1 MKIILD
7 NVEYSSKPSG
17 REIGLINNRI
27 IRCNAIEIDAAKLA
41 EEVAKGKTFIPA
53 TFKSIGDSIKRSKAN
68 WESQQVIALDFDE
81 DLTLDEAINDIF
93 FKQHAAFLYT
103 TFRHKDSHHKFR
115 VVFVLDKPL
124 TQYKDFEH
132 IMDSLLERYPQADRA
147 CRDGSRL
154 FFGGKEAMAF
164 DFNNRLKVSSF
175 TGLDT
180 TPLRDIQSHLSNM
193 STKRVGTS
201 HEACDSSIYSTH
213 IDWIKEKDI
222 KRLQEALGTEQ
233 VILSSNEV
241 YDYLKRQDLRTF
253 LGIKGKGNFIDIFHD
268 EDNPSA
274 SIYQSRKKNG
284 HWLYKCHSTSNP
296 FAGTIL
302 HVVQRLLNCTVV
314 EAKRFLMELYKVE
327 IYESE
332 AVKEFKESVDMY
344 KELLRSDELEEI
356 HPYFYEVFNR
366 YGHLQDLYML
376 LDLTKE
382 YITNDSDP
390 RIVFYHSIRTLAKQF
405 GRSTSATG
413 TRMNFFTLFRVTRKL
428 DELEIPES
436 LLLAQKEHKRE
447 NRFRYRSSTYELP
460 MYTYEFFRQ
469 IDEMCR
475 VWLEKGCTARTISYE
490 GVMRTFGRQEADKV
504 FPQDKGK
511 EIAQLNEEVVSN
523 IHFTALSLINCKGW
537 ATEKEILDRVK
548 LYFKGQQEFKT
559 KQFKR
564 CIAEMLDAYELEII
578 SSNKKIKEEMGITE
592 EDMSKSSFPKIIRKK
607 LVKDCRPLQVEEKLK
622 LTRKK
627 LVKDCRPLQVK
638 EKKKLIS

>member
-27 IRCNAIEIDAAKLA
+27 IRCNAIEVDAAKLA
-41 EEVAKGKTFIPA
+41 EEVTKGKTFIPA

-154 FFGGKEAMAF
+154 FFGGKEAIPY
-164 DFNNRLKVSSF
+164 DFNNRLKIASF
-175 TGLDT
+175 AGLNT
-180 TPLRDIQSHLSNM
+180 TPLQDIQSNLNM
-193 STKRVGTS
+193 SVTRVHTNPKASHSLIYANHVELISKRN
-201 HEACDSSIYSTH
+201 
-213 IDWIKEKDI
+213 IKK
-222 KRLQEALGTEQ
+222 LQELLHIKPVT
-233 VILSSNEV
+233 LSTNEV
-241 YDYLKRQDLRTF
+241 LDYLKKEDLRTF
-253 LGIKGKGNFIDIFHD
+253 LGIRTEGNFIDIFHG

-274 SIYQSRKKNG
+274 SIYQSSKGNG

-296 FAGTIL
+296 FTGTVL
-302 HVVQRLLNCTVV
+302 HVVQRLLECSVV
-314 EAKRFLMELYKVE
+314 EAKKFLMELYRIE

-332 AVKEFKESVDMY
+332 AVKEFKESIDVY

-356 HPYFYEVFNR
+356 HPYFYEVFSR

-436 LLLAQKEHKRE
+436 LLLAQKKHKRGS
-447 NRFRYRSSTYELP
+447 NFQYRSSTYELP

-469 IDEMCR
+469 IDEVCKI
-475 VWLEKGCTARTISYE
+475 WLEKGCTARTISYE
-490 GVMRTFGRQEADKV
+490 GVMRTFGRQEADRV

-523 IHFTALSLINCKGW
+523 IHFTALKLVQSKGW
-537 ATEKEILDRVK
+537 TMEKEVLDTVK

-564 CIAEMLDAYELEII
+564 CIAEMLDAYDLEII
-578 SSNKKIKEEMGITE
+578 PSNKEIKEEMGITE
-592 EDMSKSSFPKIIRKK
+592 EDMSKCSFPKIIRKK
-607 LVKDCRPLQVEEKLK
+607 LVKDCRPI
-622 LTRKK
+622 
-627 LVKDCRPLQVK
+627 QVK
-638 EKKKLIS
+638 ENKKLIS

>member
-41 EEVAKGKTFIPA
+41 EEVTKGKTFIPA
-53 TFKSIGDSIKRSKAN
+53 TFKFIGDSIKRSKAN

-132 IMDSLLERYPQADRA
+132 IMDSLLERFPQADRA

-154 FFGGKEAMAF
+154 FFGGKEAIPY
-164 DFNNRLKVSSF
+164 DFNNSLKIASF
-175 TGLDT
+175 AGLNT
-180 TPLRDIQSHLSNM
+180 TPLTDIQSNLNM
-193 STKRVGTS
+193 SVTRVHTNPEAS
-201 HEACDSSIYSTH
+201 HSVVYTNHVELIRNRN
-213 IDWIKEKDI
+213 IKK
-222 KRLQEALGTEQ
+222 LQELLHIKPVT
-233 VILSSNEV
+233 LSTNEV
-241 YDYLKRQDLRTF
+241 LDYLKKEDLRTF
-253 LGIKGKGNFIDIFHD
+253 LGIRTEGNFIDIFHG

-274 SIYQSRKKNG
+274 SIYQSGKGNG

-296 FAGTIL
+296 FTGTVL
-302 HVVQRLLNCTVV
+302 HVVQRLLECSVV
-314 EAKRFLMELYKVE
+314 EAKKFLMELYSIE

-332 AVKEFKESVDMY
+332 AVKEFKESIDMY
-344 KELLRSDELEEI
+344 KELLRSEELEEI
-356 HPYFYEVFNR
+356 HPHFYKVFSK
-366 YGHLQDLYML
+366 YGHLLDLYML
-376 LDLTKE
+376 LDLAKE
-382 YITNDSDP
+382 FITNDTDP
-390 RIVFYHSIRTLAKQF
+390 RIVFYHSIRTLAQQF
-405 GRSTSATG
+405 GRSASATG
-413 TRMNFFTLFRVTRKL
+413 TRMNFFTLFKVTRKL
-428 DELEIPES
+428 DESELPEK
-436 LLLAQKEHKRE
+436 LLKIQKRNKRE
-447 NRFRYRSSTYELP
+447 KHFQYMSNTYELP

-475 VWLEKGCTARTISYE
+475 VWLDKGCTGRTISYE
-490 GVMRTFGRQEADKV
+490 GIMRTFGRDEADRV

-511 EIAQLNEEVVSN
+511 EIAELNEELVSKIQFN
-523 IHFTALSLINCKGW
+523 TLKLVQSKGW
-537 ATEKEILDRVK
+537 ATEKEILDMVK

-564 CIAEMLDAYELEII
+564 CIAEMVDAYELEII
-578 SSNKKIKEEMGITE
+578 PSNKEIKKEMGITE
-592 EDMSKSSFPKIIRKK
+592 EDMSKASFPKIIRKK
-607 LVKDCRPLQVEEKLK
+607 LVKDCRPLQVQENI
-622 LTRKK
+622 
-627 LVKDCRPLQVK
+627 
-638 EKKKLIS
+638 KLIS